1 MKEAVLFDLDGVL
14 LDSMPYHCKA
24 WQQVFARLGVDIQ
37 PEEIYSR
44 EGTRT
49 AELARALVK
58 DHGLELDEEAILHLI
73 DEKSKVYNAISRA
86 ELMPGAVDLLEK
98 LKRRGLLTAIVTS
111 TFRENLEK
119 ILPPEF
125 LRQFEAIVTGEDVSI
140 GKPHP
145 RPYLLAAERLEKEPA
160 RCVAVENAPL
170 GVKSAHA
177 AGMPCVAITSTQS
190 ADKLRE
196 ADWIFADLRE
206 FLDNLN
212 QVLLHE

>member
-24 WQQVFARLGVDIQ
+24 WQQVFARLGVDVQ

-58 DHGLELDEEAILHLI
+58 NHGLELDEEAILHLI

-86 ELMPGAVDLLEK
+86 ELMPGAVDLLEE

-190 ADKLRE
+190 AEKLRE